1 MSGTCLNDA
10 GGTGGLVV
18 IPDSTVGSVLHA
30 INSLL
35 DQSCILHEKLHTFL
49 ASCCY
54 SIFKFLLTTE
64 KFVEHAQKRDS
75 LWGSCTTLLIMLPK
89 VLKLML
95 QSLQVSR
102 ACQEELPVIA
112 QLLRLLLQNKQLRS
126 HMMTNAFLVQQT
138 LQDVMNLKSCEIQ
151 EQWLTDLQYCFNVYL
166 SKQPQEPSSVAA
178 VY

>member
-1 MSGTCLNDA
+1 
-10 GGTGGLVV
+10 
-18 IPDSTVGSVLHA
+18 
-30 INSLL
+30 
-35 DQSCILHEKLHTFL
+35 
-49 ASCCY
+49 
-54 SIFKFLLTTE
+54 
-64 KFVEHAQKRDS
+64 
-75 LWGSCTTLLIMLPK
+75 MLPN

-112 QLLRLLLQNKQLRS
+112 QLLRLLLQNTQLRS

-166 SKQPQEPSSVAA
+166 SKQPQESAA
-178 VY
+178 VSAVY